1 MSDINGS
8 LPDLSNRKVFVATPA
23 YEGKVGVD
31 YVNSL
36 FPSLNLLK
44 AAGAEV
50 AYAIYQNSGSIPRV
64 RNQAVASMMGSGYTD
79 IVFIDADMGWKAH
92 DFVKLV
98 AYETDI
104 VAAAY
109 PARSE
114 KNQRWIVVWPDEIKQ
129 HSTGLLTAKRV
140 GTGFMRI
147 RRSVFEKL
155 EEMHPDMHYVAPH
168 TQDENDAKH
177 LFAFFDYE
185 LKVGSDGKRG
195 HLSEDYR
202 FCDLV
207 LEAGFTIWV
216 DPNIYM
222 EHIGQKVFSGTFSES
237 VQVKEVN
244 E

>member
-1 MSDINGS
+1 MSLEGK
-8 LPDLSNRKVFVATPA
+8 KVFIATPA

-36 FPSLNLLK
+36 VPSLSLLR

-64 RNQAVASMMGSGYTD
+64 RNQAVASMMGKGYTD
-79 IVFIDADMGWKAH
+79 LVFIDADMAWNPK
-92 DFVKLV
+92 DLVKLV
-98 AYETDI
+98 AYNTDI

-114 KNQRWIVVWPDEIKQ
+114 KNQRWIVVWPEEIKQ
-129 HSTGLLTAKRV
+129 HSSGLLTAQRV

-147 RRSVFEKL
+147 RNTVFEKL
-155 EEMHPDMHYVAPH
+155 EELYPDWHYQAPH
-168 TQDENDAKH
+168 TQDEDEAKH

-185 LKVGSDGKRG
+185 LKVGKNGKRG

-202 FCDLV
+202 FCDIATD
-207 LEAGFTIWV
+207 AGFTIWV
-216 DPNIYM
+216 DPDIYM
-222 EHIGQKVFSGTFSES
+222 EHIGTKKFVGTFSES
-237 VQVKEVN
+237 VSVKEVN

>member
-1 MSDINGS
+1 MSLEGK
-8 LPDLSNRKVFVATPA
+8 KVFIATPA

-36 FPSLNLLK
+36 VPSLSLLR

-64 RNQAVASMMGSGYTD
+64 RNQAVASMMGKGYTD
-79 IVFIDADMGWKAH
+79 LVFIDADMAWNPK
-92 DFVKLV
+92 DLVKLV
-98 AYETDI
+98 AYNTDI

-114 KNQRWIVVWPDEIKQ
+114 KNQRWIVVWPEEIKQ
-129 HSTGLLTAKRV
+129 HSSGLLTAQRV

-147 RRSVFEKL
+147 RNTVFEKL
-155 EEMHPDMHYVAPH
+155 EKLYPDWHYQAPH
-168 TQDENDAKH
+168 TQDEDEAKH

-185 LKVGSDGKRG
+185 LKVGKDGKRG

-202 FCDLV
+202 FCDIATD
-207 LEAGFTIWV
+207 AGFTIWV
-216 DPNIYM
+216 DPDIYM
-222 EHIGQKVFSGTFSES
+222 EHIGTKKFVGTFSES
-237 VQVKEVN
+237 VSVKEVN